1 MLCFHNLFVRRLFDS
16 LRRVTFGIALSLT
29 FAVSSS
35 YVPSAHATE
44 HGMGMY
50 LMGSKGPMAGVVP
63 APGLYFQNDVYYYQ
77 ARAGAN
83 TPLPM
88 GGRIGLGI
96 KARALIDVPTVIW
109 AVDSQLLG
117 AQPVLTLSQPM
128 GYQRVEAD
136 VTIGPRSGSFHGSV
150 TTLGDPIAGA
160 TLGWNSGSLHWSSSA
175 MVNIP
180 VGHYRKNSMANLSFN
195 HWAVDLSMAATWFNP
210 ALGWDI
216 SGAAGVTINGRNP
229 ATQYKSGRELHLE
242 AAVSKYLSP
251 RFSVGVMG
259 YHYQQ
264 VSADKGAGATLGSF
278 KGRVSAL
285 GPTAS
290 YTFNLHKKPVSLRL
304 KLLREFAAKNR
315 LKGTAGFI
323 TLSMPF

>member
-1 MLCFHNLFVRRLFDS
+1 MIRQYLLEPLRLILFS
-16 LRRVTFGIALSLT
+16 TTLSLSLYHAPT
-29 FAVSSS
+29 AQ
-35 YVPSAHATE
+35 ATE

-50 LMGSKGPMAGVVP
+50 LMGSKGPMAGMVP
-63 APGLYFQNDVYYYQ
+63 GPGLYLQNDVYYYR
-77 ARAGAN
+77 ARAGSDS
-83 TPLPM
+83 PLPM
-88 GGRIGLGI
+88 GGKIGVGI
-96 KARALIDVPTVIW
+96 KARALINVPTVIW
-109 AVDSQLLG
+109 STKSQFLG
-117 AQPVLTLSQPM
+117 GQPAFTLSQPM

-136 VTIGPRSGSFHGSV
+136 VVVGPRSDSFQGSV

-160 TLGWNSGSLHWSSSA
+160 MLGWNSGNLHWNSSA

-180 VGHYRKNSMANLSFN
+180 IGHYRADSMANIAFN

-210 ALGWDI
+210 STGWDI
-216 SGAAGVTINGRNP
+216 SSAAGVTFNGRNP
-229 ATQYKSGRELHLE
+229 TTKYKSGREMHVE
-242 AAVSKYLSP
+242 AAVSKYVIP
-251 RFSVGVMG
+251 DFSVGLMG

-264 VSADKGAGATLGSF
+264 ISADKGTGATLGSF

-290 YTFNLHKKPVSLRL
+290 YTFALQQKPISLRL

-315 LKGTAGFI
+315 LKGTAGYL